1 MTPDKSTSRD
11 RVVIVPSYN
20 SGRLL
25 DETLRSLL
33 TVWPEV
39 IVVIDGSNDG
49 SERRVRALA
58 ESAQGIEVIVQ
69 ERNLGKGAAVLRG
82 MERAATRGMM
92 HAAVFDADGQHVAT
106 EVPRF
111 MAASAAHPEAM
122 ILGVPVFGEDAP
134 ALRVGGR
141 RVGNWWTNL
150 ETWWGGIDDSLFGF
164 RVYPIEPALRILRG
178 MRGGRRFDF
187 DTQLAVRL
195 YWDGVPPLNLATP
208 VRYPQRETGGV
219 SHFKY
224 VRDNLLLTFVHAGL
238 FIRSLGMMPRLY
250 SYRRRGRLGPRQ
262 DRP

>member
-1 MTPDKSTSRD
+1 MTPDNSTSRD

-33 TVWPEV
+33 TVWSQV

-49 SERRVRALA
+49 SEKRVRALA

-82 MERAATRGMM
+82 MERAATRGMT

-164 RVYPIEPALRILRG
+164 RVYPIEPSLRILRG

-224 VRDNLLLTFVHAGL
+224 VRDNLLLTFVHADL
-238 FIRSLGMMPRLY
+238 FIRSLGIMPRLY
-250 SYRRRGRLGPRQ
+250 RYRRRGRLGSRQ

>member
-1 MTPDKSTSRD
+1 MRANPARQEA
-11 RVVIVPSYN
+11 RCVIVPSYN

-25 DETLRSLL
+25 EKTLRSCLQ
-33 TVWPEV
+33 VWQPV
-39 IVVIDGSNDG
+39 IAVIDGSTDG
-49 SERRVRALA
+49 SASRARDLTD
-58 ESAQGIEVIVQ
+58 GTNRLEVIVH
-69 ERNLGKGAAVLRG
+69 ERNAGKGAAVLTG
-82 MERAATRGMM
+82 MERAAARGMT
-92 HAAVFDADGQHVAT
+92 HAAVFDADGQHEAA
-106 EVPRF
+106 ELPRF

-122 ILGVPVFGEDAP
+122 ILGVPVFGADAP

-178 MRGGRRFDF
+178 MHGGRRFDF

-208 VRYPQRETGGV
+208 VRYPQPETGGV

-224 VRDNLLLTFVHAGL
+224 VRDNLLLTLVHAGL